1 LWSELWNAYFLW
13 KIWLLFNKGL
23 NYLQNISKFFMGKV
37 STYLI
42 IIGLIALVPAIVF
55 TIFYFSPQA
64 LIPNTGGWFNAWFIG
79 FVIAFVALFLYVV
92 DFGLMILG
100 LIIMKRNSE

>member
-1 LWSELWNAYFLW
+1 
-13 KIWLLFNKGL
+13 
-23 NYLQNISKFFMGKV
+23 MGKV

-79 FVIAFVALFLYVV
+79 FVIAFVAVFLYVV
-92 DFGLMILG
+92 AFGLMILG